1 MGIPG
6 ATDHVSFKNVAQ
18 VSAAFEAGA
27 AAVTLP
33 PALLRAALGAPD
45 ITQAVNSFANDW
57 YETFG
62 TTTLP

>member
-1 MGIPG
+1 M
-6 ATDHVSFKNVAQ
+6 AASFKKLAQ
-18 VSAAFEAGA
+18 VGAAFEAGT

-45 ITQAVNSFANDW
+45 ITQAVNAFANGW
-57 YETFG
+57 YKTFG